1 MQNAFPGIYPIRD
14 AFVSCHLL
22 VDGDQCALVDT
33 GLTPL
38 IRFGLKRQMRSL
50 GLRPQALKAVFL
62 THGHLDHTGNA
73 DWIQRWSGAPVY
85 VHREDRRHLA
95 GTFPYRGISRVCGWL
110 EAAGRMLF
118 RFRPPARVQ
127 FFADDE
133 MLPVLSGWRVV
144 HLPGHTDG
152 HCGFFCEKTRLLLCG
167 DLFASYLSIT
177 HQPPGILNTSPLKLA
192 ASFRRV
198 AELNPEFMICNHYDQ
213 LDPADLRREFQR
225 LIQRDKKGAGADSR

>member
-1 MQNAFPGIYPIRD
+1 M
-14 AFVSCHLL
+14 SCHLL
-22 VDGDQCALVDT
+22 VEGDQCALVDT

-38 IRFGLKRQMRSL
+38 IRLGLKRQMRLL

-85 VHREDRRHLA
+85 VHGEDRLHLE
-95 GTFPYRGISRVCGWL
+95 GTFPYRGMSRVCGGL
-110 EAAGRMLF
+110 EGAGRMLF
-118 RFRPPARVQ
+118 RFRPPEWVQ
-127 FFADDE
+127 FFADDD

-152 HCGFFCEKTRLLLCG
+152 HCGFYCEKTRLLLSG
-167 DLFASYLSIT
+167 DLFASYWSIT
-177 HQPPGILNTSPLKLA
+177 HPPPGILNTSPQKLA

-198 AELNPEFMICNHYDQ
+198 AALNPEFIIPNHYDRFD
-213 LDPADLRREFQR
+213 LTDLRREFQR
-225 LIQRDKKGAGADSR
+225 LIARDKKGPGADF